1 MTLALENLFVLDFT
15 QIMAG
20 PIATRHLS
28 LLGADVIKVEA
39 PGKGDVMRPMM
50 AQGAAAEH
58 GYSPLHQYL
67 NPGKR
72 GLGLD
77 LKTPAGRE
85 IATAL
90 ARKADVIVENFRP
103 GVMARLALDAKTA
116 RKENPSVVY
125 CSISGYGQQ
134 GPKAGLAAYDGP
146 LQADSGLMSVNGF
159 PDGPPTRLGVM
170 AIDMLVGS
178 NAAAAIMSA
187 LLRRAETG
195 EGQAIDI
202 SMFETA
208 LHLMAPQVLASE
220 NDGPTPVRNG
230 NNTAARLSTDDLFPT
245 GDGDILITAINDIQV
260 GNLFE
265 TLGLSTLS
273 GDERAASPEARAE
286 NADFVQAELIG
297 ALSRSTA
304 ADWETK
310 LRHAGVPCARVR
322 DVAEVLDDPQIDANA
337 LLSETNG
344 IPALGIPPSTVL
356 AAGYRTDTD
365 GPEIRTAPLLGEHT
379 AEILGEL
386 GYSADQIEELR
397 KAGVIPPATPDR
409 G

>member
-1 MTLALENLFVLDFT
+1 MTLALEDLFILDFT

-39 PGKGDVMRPMM
+39 PGKGDAMRPMM

-58 GYSPLHQYL
+58 GFSPLHQYL

-77 LKTPAGRE
+77 LKTPAGRK
-85 IATAL
+85 IAMSL
-90 ARKADVIVENFRP
+90 AQKADVIVENFRP
-103 GVMARLALDAKTA
+103 GVMARLGLDADA
-116 RKENPSVVY
+116 VRAENPSVVY
-125 CSISGYGQQ
+125 CSISGYGQE

-146 LQADSGLMSVNGF
+146 LQADSGLMSVTGF

-187 LLRRAETG
+187 LLRRKETG
-195 EGQAIDI
+195 EGQTIDI

-208 LHLMAPQVLASE
+208 LHLMAPQILASK
-220 NDGPTPVRNG
+220 NHGPTPVRNG
-230 NNTAARLSTDDLFPT
+230 NNTAARLATDDLFPT
-245 GDGDILITAINDIQV
+245 GDGDILITAINDLQI
-260 GNLFE
+260 GTLFE
-265 TLGLSTLS
+265 TLGLSKLS
-273 GDERAASPEARAE
+273 GDDRTASSEARAQ
-286 NADFVQAELIG
+286 NAEFIQAELIG
-297 ALSRSTA
+297 ALSHSTA

-310 LRHAGVPCARVR
+310 FRNAGIPCARVR
-322 DVAEVLDDPQIDANA
+322 DVSEVLDDPQIDANA
-337 LLSETNG
+337 LLSETDG
-344 IPALGIPPSTVL
+344 LPALGIPRSTVL
-356 AAGYRTDTD
+356 SAGYRTDAD
-365 GPEIRTAPLLGEHT
+365 GPEIRTATLLGEHT
-379 AEILGEL
+379 AEILGTL
-386 GYSADQIEELR
+386 GYSAAKIEGLQTQ
-397 KAGVIPPATPDR
+397 GVIPPTAPAR